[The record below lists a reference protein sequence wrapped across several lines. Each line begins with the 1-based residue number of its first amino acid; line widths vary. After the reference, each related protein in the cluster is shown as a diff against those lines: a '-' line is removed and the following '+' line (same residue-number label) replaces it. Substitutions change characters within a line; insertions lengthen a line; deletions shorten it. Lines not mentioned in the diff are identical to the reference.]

1 MSSSHPSRLALVALA
16 SMLASEMWSATSDD
30 VPRAPGKLVF
40 RGVPIEA
47 QEESVK
53 CDIKHVSG
61 VSLRRLVDCDSAT
74 YITIPKKTDLSVI
87 RFEIRPENPEINQG
101 RRAGLRDMLDAVAGE
116 EVWYRFSTLVPR
128 DFPKGAPQ
136 VVVAQWHEQLAQGE
150 PSRRPPLAHRLVDG
164 VFIVTLWN
172 DETYDRSSGKGHG
185 IILFQDP
192 GYAFGSVYEYVYR
205 IVWSPVGQGNVTG
218 WRRGQACSFADTPCK
233 PGQWASIYLV
243 PRPYWLRGSQ
253 RVLLQARHLHGQ
265 AIREPAD
272 CLSSRLSTRSESVRG
287 SGYREDLSVTLLRY
301 REFVR
306 VIATRRA
313 HSVRNRFDPP
323 PSAIIRRV
331 IAMERDAPQPL
342 TCPLPDPAI

>member
-1 MSSSHPSRLALVALA
+1 MTVQSTGAQSFRVEACMSSLHPIRLALVALA
-16 SMLASEMWSATSDD
+16 SMLASEMSSATSGD
-30 VPRAPGKLVF
+30 VPRGPGKLVF

-74 YITIPKKTDLSVI
+74 YITIPKKTELSVI

-101 RRAGLRDMLDAVAGE
+101 RRAELRDMLDAVAGE

-172 DETYDRSSGKGHG
+172 EETYDRSDGKGHG

-218 WRRGQACSFADTPCK
+218 WRREQACSFADTACK
-233 PGQWASIYLV
+233 PGHWHRFISYRGEVAKGYYFKFGIYTV
-243 PRPYWLRGSQ
+243 RPFESPLIVYHRAYQRGPNLYAV
-253 RVLLQARHLHGQ
+253 RATEK
-265 AIREPAD
+265 IF
-272 CLSSRLSTRSESVRG
+272 RSP
-287 SGYREDLSVTLLRY
+287 Y
-301 REFVR
+301 
-306 VIATRRA
+306 
-313 HSVRNRFDPP
+313 
-323 PSAIIRRV
+323 
-331 IAMERDAPQPL
+331 
-342 TCPLPDPAI
+342 

>member
-1 MSSSHPSRLALVALA
+1 MSSSHPIRLALVALA
-16 SMLASEMWSATSDD
+16 SMLASEMSSATSDD
-30 VPRAPGKLVF
+30 VPRAPEKLVF
-40 RGVPIEA
+40 RGIPIEA

-53 CDIKHVSG
+53 CDIKHISG

-101 RRAGLRDMLDAVAGE
+101 RRAELRDMLDAVTGE

-172 DETYDRSSGKGHG
+172 DEIYDRSGGKGHG

-192 GYAFGSVYEYVYR
+192 AYTFGSVYEYVYR

-218 WRRGQACSFADTPCK
+218 WRREKACLFADPACK
-233 PGQWASIYLV
+233 PGHWHRFISYRGPIGYEVAKGYYFKLGIYTV
-243 PRPYWLRGSQ
+243 RPFESPLIVYHRAYQRGPNPYAV
-253 RVLLQARHLHGQ
+253 RATEK
-265 AIREPAD
+265 IF
-272 CLSSRLSTRSESVRG
+272 RSP
-287 SGYREDLSVTLLRY
+287 Y
-301 REFVR
+301 
-306 VIATRRA
+306 
-313 HSVRNRFDPP
+313 
-323 PSAIIRRV
+323 
-331 IAMERDAPQPL
+331 
-342 TCPLPDPAI
+342 